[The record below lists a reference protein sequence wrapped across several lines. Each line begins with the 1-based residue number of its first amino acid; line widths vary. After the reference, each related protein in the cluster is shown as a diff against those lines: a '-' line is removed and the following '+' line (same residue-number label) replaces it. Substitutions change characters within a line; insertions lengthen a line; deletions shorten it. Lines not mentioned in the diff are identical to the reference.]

1 MIEKVEE
8 LLELLASRDNS
19 QAYQALKALEEM
31 SAESNCLY
39 PHMDKFIAM
48 ASSGNSYVRT
58 RGLALIAHN
67 AKWDVDG
74 KIDGII
80 DRYLEHITDEK
91 PICARQC
98 IKLLPLLAEAKR
110 EERGL
115 SQDEVS
121 KAIFVSRQTIS
132 NWENDKTYPDV
143 QSQFHRF
150 LPFDCPLAR
159 HVARAHR
166 NHTPRGLQNDVDAA
180 VKSLLQGI

>member
-1 MIEKVEE
+1 MSEKVEE

-80 DRYLEHITDEK
+80 DRYLERITDEK

-98 IKLLPLLAEAKR
+98 IKLLPLLAKAKPA
-110 EERGL
+110 L
-115 SQDEVS
+115 APKIVS
-121 KAIFVSRQTIS
+121 ALRDA
-132 NWENDKTYPDV
+132 N
-143 QSQFHRF
+143 
-150 LPFDCPLAR
+150 
-159 HVARAHR
+159 VARYADSMR
-166 NHTPRGLQNDVDAA
+166 PLVQKDTRD
-180 VKSLLQGI
+180 SLLAIEH

>member
-1 MIEKVEE
+1 MSEKVEE

-80 DRYLEHITDEK
+80 DRYLERITDEK

-98 IKLLPLLAEAKR
+98 IKLLPLLAEAKPA
-110 EERGL
+110 L
-115 SQDEVS
+115 APKIVS
-121 KAIFVSRQTIS
+121 SLRDANVAR
-132 NWENDKTYPDV
+132 YPDSMRPLV
-143 QSQFHRF
+143 QKDIR
-150 LPFDCPLAR
+150 D
-159 HVARAHR
+159 
-166 NHTPRGLQNDVDAA
+166 
-180 VKSLLQGI
+180 SLLAIKH

>member
-80 DRYLEHITDEK
+80 DRYLERITDEK

-98 IKLLPLLAEAKR
+98 IKLLPLLAEAKPT
-110 EERGL
+110 L
-115 SQDEVS
+115 AP
-121 KAIFVSRQTIS
+121 KIIS
-132 NWENDKTYPDV
+132 ALRDANVARYPDSMRPLV
-143 QSQFHRF
+143 QKDIR
-150 LPFDCPLAR
+150 D
-159 HVARAHR
+159 
-166 NHTPRGLQNDVDAA
+166 
-180 VKSLLQGI
+180 SLLAIEH

>member
-1 MIEKVEE
+1 MSEKVEE
-8 LLELLASRDNS
+8 LLELLTSRDNS

-80 DRYLEHITDEK
+80 DRYLERITDEK

-98 IKLLPLLAEAKR
+98 IKLLPLLAEAKPA
-110 EERGL
+110 L
-115 SQDEVS
+115 APKIVS
-121 KAIFVSRQTIS
+121 SLRDANVAR
-132 NWENDKTYPDV
+132 YPDSMRPLV
-143 QSQFHRF
+143 QKDIR
-150 LPFDCPLAR
+150 D
-159 HVARAHR
+159 
-166 NHTPRGLQNDVDAA
+166 
-180 VKSLLQGI
+180 SLLAIEH

>member
-1 MIEKVEE
+1 MSEKVEE
-8 LLELLASRDNS
+8 LLEFLTPRNNS

-67 AKWDVDG
+67 AKWDVDD

-80 DRYLEHITDEK
+80 DGYLEHITDEK

-98 IKLLPLLAEAKR
+98 IKLLPLLAEAKPA
-110 EERGL
+110 L
-115 SQDEVS
+115 ASKIVS
-121 KAIFVSRQTIS
+121 ALRDADVAR
-132 NWENDKTYPDV
+132 YPDSMRPLV
-143 QSQFHRF
+143 QKDIR
-150 LPFDCPLAR
+150 D
-159 HVARAHR
+159 
-166 NHTPRGLQNDVDAA
+166 
-180 VKSLLQGI
+180 SLLAIEH

>member
-1 MIEKVEE
+1 MSEKVEE
-8 LLELLASRDNS
+8 LLEFLTSRNNS

-67 AKWDVDG
+67 AKWDVDD

-80 DRYLEHITDEK
+80 DGCLEHITDEK

-98 IKLLPLLAEAKR
+98 IKLLPLLAEAKPA
-110 EERGL
+110 L
-115 SQDEVS
+115 ASKIVS
-121 KAIFVSRQTIS
+121 ALRDADVAR
-132 NWENDKTYPDV
+132 YPDSMRPLV
-143 QSQFHRF
+143 QKDIR
-150 LPFDCPLAR
+150 D
-159 HVARAHR
+159 
-166 NHTPRGLQNDVDAA
+166 
-180 VKSLLQGI
+180 SLLAIEH

>member
-1 MIEKVEE
+1 MSEKVEE

-67 AKWDVDG
+67 AKWDVDD

-80 DRYLEHITDEK
+80 DGYLEHITDEK

-98 IKLLPLLAEAKR
+98 IKLLPLLAKAKPA
-110 EERGL
+110 L
-115 SQDEVS
+115 APKIVS
-121 KAIFVSRQTIS
+121 ALRDANVAR
-132 NWENDKTYPDV
+132 YPDSMRPLV
-143 QSQFHRF
+143 QKDIR
-150 LPFDCPLAR
+150 D
-159 HVARAHR
+159 
-166 NHTPRGLQNDVDAA
+166 
-180 VKSLLQGI
+180 SLLAIEH

>member
-1 MIEKVEE
+1 MSEKVEE
-8 LLELLASRDNS
+8 LLEFLTSRNNS

-67 AKWDVDG
+67 AKWDVDD

-80 DRYLEHITDEK
+80 DGYLEHITDEK

-98 IKLLPLLAEAKR
+98 IKLLPCSPR
-110 EERGL
+110 P
-115 SQDEVS
+115 
-121 KAIFVSRQTIS
+121 
-132 NWENDKTYPDV
+132 NP
-143 QSQFHRF
+143 
-150 LPFDCPLAR
+150 PLR
-159 HVARAHR
+159 PKSS
-166 NHTPRGLQNDVDAA
+166 PR
-180 VKSLLQGI
+180 

>member
-1 MIEKVEE
+1 MSEKVEE
-8 LLELLASRDNS
+8 LLEFLTSRNNS

-67 AKWDVDG
+67 AKWDVDD

-80 DRYLEHITDEK
+80 DGYLEHITDEK

-98 IKLLPLLAEAKR
+98 IKLLPLLAEAKPA
-110 EERGL
+110 L
-115 SQDEVS
+115 APKIVS
-121 KAIFVSRQTIS
+121 ALRDANV
-132 NWENDKTYPDV
+132 
-143 QSQFHRF
+143 
-150 LPFDCPLAR
+150 AR
-159 HVARAHR
+159 HADSMRPWFRKTSATACSR
-166 NHTPRGLQNDVDAA
+166 
-180 VKSLLQGI
+180 

>member
-1 MIEKVEE
+1 MSEKVEE

-80 DRYLEHITDEK
+80 DRYLERITDEK

-98 IKLLPLLAEAKR
+98 IKLLPLLAEAKPA
-110 EERGL
+110 L
-115 SQDEVS
+115 APKIVS
-121 KAIFVSRQTIS
+121 SLRDANVAR
-132 NWENDKTYPDV
+132 YPDSMRPLV
-143 QSQFHRF
+143 QKDIR
-150 LPFDCPLAR
+150 D
-159 HVARAHR
+159 
-166 NHTPRGLQNDVDAA
+166 
-180 VKSLLQGI
+180 SLLAIER

>member
-1 MIEKVEE
+1 MSEKVEE

-67 AKWDVDG
+67 AKWDVGD

-80 DRYLEHITDEK
+80 DGHLEHITERK
-91 PICARQC
+91 AHLRETVHQAAPTARGQAHPCAQNRLRTQRRQRR
-98 IKLLPLLAEAKR
+98 PLS
-110 EERGL
+110 G
-115 SQDEVS
+115 
-121 KAIFVSRQTIS
+121 
-132 NWENDKTYPDV
+132 
-143 QSQFHRF
+143 
-150 LPFDCPLAR
+150 
-159 HVARAHR
+159 
-166 NHTPRGLQNDVDAA
+166 
-180 VKSLLQGI
+180 

>member
-67 AKWDVDG
+67 AKWDVDDKIDG
-74 KIDGII
+74 KIDG
-80 DRYLEHITDEK
+80 YLEHINRRKAHLRETVHK
-91 PICARQC
+91 VAPPARRGQARPRAQNRLRT
-98 IKLLPLLAEAKR
+98 KRRQRRPLCRQHAPPGSKRHPRQPARDRALGRSPDIILCRAKWY
-110 EERGL
+110 
-115 SQDEVS
+115 SQ
-121 KAIFVSRQTIS
+121 I
-132 NWENDKTYPDV
+132 
-143 QSQFHRF
+143 
-150 LPFDCPLAR
+150 
-159 HVARAHR
+159 
-166 NHTPRGLQNDVDAA
+166 
-180 VKSLLQGI
+180 

>member
-1 MIEKVEE
+1 MSEKVEE
-8 LLELLASRDNS
+8 LLEFLTSRNNS
-19 QAYQALKALEEM
+19 QAYQALKVLEEM

-80 DRYLEHITDEK
+80 DRYLERITDEK

-98 IKLLPLLAEAKR
+98 IKLLPLLAEAKPT
-110 EERGL
+110 L
-115 SQDEVS
+115 APKIVS
-121 KAIFVSRQTIS
+121 ALRDANVAR
-132 NWENDKTYPDV
+132 YPDSMRPLV
-143 QSQFHRF
+143 QKDIR
-150 LPFDCPLAR
+150 D
-159 HVARAHR
+159 
-166 NHTPRGLQNDVDAA
+166 
-180 VKSLLQGI
+180 SLLAIEH

>member
-80 DRYLEHITDEK
+80 DRYLERITDEK

-98 IKLLPLLAEAKR
+98 IKLLPLLAEAKPA
-110 EERGL
+110 L
-115 SQDEVS
+115 APKIVS
-121 KAIFVSRQTIS
+121 SLRDANVAR
-132 NWENDKTYPDV
+132 YPDSMRPLV
-143 QSQFHRF
+143 QKDIR
-150 LPFDCPLAR
+150 D
-159 HVARAHR
+159 
-166 NHTPRGLQNDVDAA
+166 
-180 VKSLLQGI
+180 SLLAIEH

>member
-1 MIEKVEE
+1 MSEKVEE
-8 LLELLASRDNS
+8 LLEFLTSRNNS

-80 DRYLEHITDEK
+80 DGYLEHITDEK

-98 IKLLPLLAEAKR
+98 IKLLPLLAEAKPA
-110 EERGL
+110 L
-115 SQDEVS
+115 APKIVS
-121 KAIFVSRQTIS
+121 ALRDANVAR
-132 NWENDKTYPDV
+132 YPDSMRPLV
-143 QSQFHRF
+143 QKDIR
-150 LPFDCPLAR
+150 D
-159 HVARAHR
+159 
-166 NHTPRGLQNDVDAA
+166 
-180 VKSLLQGI
+180 SLLAIER